1 MNALDTSRSSAAAQ
15 PKAAGWRQVVVLL
28 GEYGFI
34 VIFIVLALY
43 LTVATRNFATEQNLF
58 TILRQ
63 ATITGILAIGA
74 HFIILLGDI
83 DLSPAAVLSL
93 SGVAAAWL
101 MVNQSTPALLA
112 VLIALGIGG
121 LVGLINGLIVT
132 QLKINAIIT
141 TLGTAGVLGGLSFII
156 TDGRTVFG
164 DSLDAVE
171 FLSRGTL
178 FERIPIPVVILFAAY
193 LIAFLVL
200 RYTTFGAKVF
210 AVGNNDRAAFLSG
223 ISVTQIKILTFVLA
237 GVLAAFAGIM
247 QVARQGTATAGMGE
261 DFLFPTLTA
270 VVLGGA
276 SLKGGRGKI
285 VNTLI
290 AAVFLTTITNGMVLL
305 SINIYTQRV
314 ISGAILIVALS
325 LDRLRT
331 LRR

>member
-63 ATITGILAIGA
+63 ATITGLLAIGA

-164 DSLDAVE
+164 DSLDVVE

-178 FERIPIPVVILFAAY
+178 FDRIPIPVVILFVAY

-290 AAVFLTTITNGMVLL
+290 AAIFLTTITNGMVLL

>member
-164 DSLDAVE
+164 DSLDVVE

-178 FERIPIPVVILFAAY
+178 FDRIPIPVVILFVAY

-290 AAVFLTTITNGMVLL
+290 AAIFLTTITNGMVLL